1 MFVLRA
7 FQQDNMLVPA
17 ERNRFSHLPIRIGRN
32 PLNDFSPQHPMIS
45 GYHARIEDIRGRI
58 CIRDLGSRNGIF
70 VQAPSGGTMR
80 VDANASVDLAPASYR
95 FYLSPS
101 VRVEMEIVK
110 EDAPLS
116 VRGSAFSGSVLG
128 NPAMMSQP
136 LPQSVPLPPQS
147 ADPRGRAGPTAPTQR
162 PPAPSGA
169 PPAGYPTPS
178 SGPASPAA
186 PPGWSSSPH
195 TGAGGAAPCH
205 PDPDEAPRS
214 QYFDVQLDFLA
225 LQGLRELARSLIPG
239 RPLETT
245 GDVARLITK
254 LHDTVDVFCRS
265 FIPLRQGYAQFVSS
279 LDLAAQQSINR
290 SPAAVTLEAATTPE
304 QVALALLDP
313 RDRTFDAPQAVEG
326 ILADLMLHQIAL
338 LDGVLQG
345 IRALLDELSPENIE
359 AAVEQRGTASV
370 FGATHRARWTEFCE
384 RFERLSDEREAF
396 GVIFGKNFAEV
407 YRQYWRRK
415 SQQDQGSGGGQPR
428 G

>member
-1 MFVLRA
+1 
-7 FQQDNMLVPA
+7 
-17 ERNRFSHLPIRIGRN
+17 
-32 PLNDFSPQHPMIS
+32 MIS
-45 GYHARIEDIRGRI
+45 GYHARIEDHAGRI

-70 VQAPSGGTMR
+70 VQAPSGGMLR
-80 VDANASVDLAPASYR
+80 VDANASVDLAPAGYR
-95 FYLSPS
+95 FYLSAS
-101 VRVEMEIVK
+101 VRVDMEIV
-110 EDAPLS
+110 EEEAPLS

-136 LPQSVPLPPQS
+136 LPQSVPLRGRA
-147 ADPRGRAGPTAPTQR
+147 ADARGRAGPTAPTQR
-162 PPAPSGA
+162 PAAPSGP
-169 PPAGYPTPS
+169 PPAEY
-178 SGPASPAA
+178 PAA
-186 PPGWSSSPH
+186 PSSAAAPAVAPAWSSAPQA
-195 TGAGGAAPCH
+195 GAGGAAPRH
-205 PDPDEAPRS
+205 PDRDEAPKS
-214 QYFDVQLDFLA
+214 QCFDVKLDYLA

-239 RPLETT
+239 RQLETT

-279 LDLAAQQSINR
+279 LDLAAQRSINR
-290 SPAAVTLEAATTPE
+290 SHAAVMLEAATAPE

-345 IRALLDELSPENIE
+345 VRALLDELSPENIE

-384 RFERLSDEREAF
+384 RFERLGDERQAF
-396 GVIFGKNFAEV
+396 SVIFGKDFAEV

-415 SQQDQGSGGGQPR
+415 SHEGREPGDGQPQR
-428 G
+428 